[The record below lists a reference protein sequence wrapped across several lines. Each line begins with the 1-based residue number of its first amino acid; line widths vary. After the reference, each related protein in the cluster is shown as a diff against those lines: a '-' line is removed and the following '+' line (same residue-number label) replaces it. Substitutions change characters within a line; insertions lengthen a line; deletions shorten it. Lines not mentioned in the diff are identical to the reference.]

1 MIALSALLSAAC
13 TAQIDR
19 PNPNDK
25 EDTAQTFK
33 KNELEDVALT
43 STDKPKSN
51 EGDTEEL
58 PCVTQGRAYNA
69 HNPLLLSAESSN
81 KFKTYFYENITDEE
95 AIDKWLLEGDEKIDG
110 GVRYNNGSS
119 INYYIHKIA
128 PYGNDVFQFHGKYA
142 TTQNFSDFDKEIIYK
157 MLDIV
162 GVSSPTEF
170 FQQLLDSPENEDY
183 TACGCTIQE
192 KKTEK
197 LMIEISIC
205 EANNATILSIYNA
218 N

>member
-1 MIALSALLSAAC
+1 M
-13 TAQIDR
+13 
-19 PNPNDK
+19 
-25 EDTAQTFK
+25 
-33 KNELEDVALT
+33 
-43 STDKPKSN
+43 
-51 EGDTEEL
+51 
-58 PCVTQGRAYNA
+58 
-69 HNPLLLSAESSN
+69 
-81 KFKTYFYENITDEE
+81 YFYDNVINENYVRKSFNEDDYDMQGS
-95 AIDKWLLEGDEKIDG
+95 ID
-110 GVRYNNGSS
+110 YNNGSS

-142 TTQNFSDFDKEIIYK
+142 TTQNFSGFDKEIIYK

-192 KKTEK
+192 KETEK